1 MERLKLQEVESKL
14 KYECVSDELT
24 SEILQTLYNSIEIRR
39 ELIDLVIWLRNS
51 QNSENEEDLE
61 AAKRI
66 QYRLWELTYEE
77 IRKQLG
83 I

>member
-14 KYECVSDELT
+14 QYECVSDDLR
-24 SEILQTLYNSIEIRR
+24 SEILQTLYNSIEIRKD
-39 ELIDLVIWLRNS
+39 LIDLVVWLRKS
-51 QNSENEEDLE
+51 QNSENEEDIE

>member
-14 KYECVSDELT
+14 KYECVSDDLR

-39 ELIDLVIWLRNS
+39 DLIDLVVWLRKS
-51 QNSENEEDLE
+51 QNSENEADLE

>member
-14 KYECVSDELT
+14 KYECVSDDLT

-39 ELIDLVIWLRNS
+39 ELIDLVVWLRKS
-51 QNSENEEDLE
+51 QNSENEADLE

>member
-14 KYECVSDELT
+14 QYECVSDDLR
-24 SEILQTLYNSIEIRR
+24 SEILQTLYNSIEIRKD
-39 ELIDLVIWLRNS
+39 LIDLVVWLRKS